1 MQKVQ
6 CHKTTAG
13 PSVYCLYL
21 LFPPTSVRN
30 ESFSSVFF
38 SPLHI
43 KTQTT
48 QTPWQ
53 DNFLCLPPFS
63 HSSVVNNF
71 RIHFYV
77 LGPNTF
83 LGKKLTSLPSWI
95 YSSIRLYALNM
106 KSSSS
111 THRGLIITRSAGW
124 PKKTCRIIAKHF
136 LLPFRISLRHPRVFC
151 LLTAIAIAPHP
162 AQYFRRGTPLI
173 RVPHTFGLFPVP
185 GAVLPFFYVY
195 VAKSAEFVSCG
206 KATFCPFLLLYFFSG
221 AEV

>member
-1 MQKVQ
+1 MKV
-6 CHKTTAG
+6 
-13 PSVYCLYL
+13 S
-21 LFPPTSVRN
+21 RR
-30 ESFSSVFF
+30 FF
-38 SPLHI
+38 LSPLRI

-162 AQYFRRGTPLI
+162 AQNFDGARPWSECHTHLGYFQS
-173 RVPHTFGLFPVP
+173 PVP
-185 GAVLPFFYVY
+185 YYLFFMFMWQKVPNPFRGARQPSAHSCYSTFFPGRKFKMFTYLTNIHY
-195 VAKSAEFVSCG
+195 H
-206 KATFCPFLLLYFFSG
+206 ATYSKLLCLNIRNL
-221 AEV
+221 